1 MPIVLIQVTREGN
14 TPGAESVTAAE
25 KAALIAGAT
34 ELLTRV
40 LNKPPEATFVVIEE
54 VVLENWGWGGLP
66 VAEFRRRRSGDQA
79 TKSK

>member
-54 VVLENWGWGGLP
+54 VALDNWGWGGLP
-66 VAEFRRRRSGDQA
+66 VAEFRRRQRPSGNEE
-79 TKSK
+79 